1 MLKQWKASDSEAIEA
16 WIRSRKSSANAEI
29 VAAVAQIL
37 ADVREHQDEALYR
50 YSEVL
55 DHVHLSDLR
64 VSEEALNSA
73 YEKCDPQFIA
83 DLQEAKENIL
93 FYHQAQ
99 VRQGFELQKDND
111 VYLGQRVLPLER
123 IGVYVP
129 GGRSAYP
136 SSVLMNVL
144 PAKIAKVKE
153 IIMVTPPSENGELDP
168 YIAAA
173 AKIAGVDQIYTVG
186 GAQAIAA
193 LAYGTRTIPRVDK
206 IIGPGNIYVATAKR
220 LVYGEVDIDMIA
232 GPSEILVIADEGADP
247 AYVAADLLSQAE
259 HDPMASAILCT
270 TSQTIAD
277 QVVQE
282 VEKQLKD
289 LPKKAIAE
297 ASLSQYGAILV
308 LDSIEQCIEI
318 SDRIAPEH
326 LELMVKNAK
335 AHLNQV
341 HHAGS
346 VFLGY
351 MTCESIGDYFGGT
364 NHVLPTGGSAR
375 FYSAL
380 NVDNFVKKSSY
391 LHWSEAALK
400 QDGAKIIRI
409 AEAERLRAHANA
421 VRVRLDDHE
430 NI

>member
-1 MLKQWKASDSEAIEA
+1 MIKQWKASDSEAVEA
-16 WIRSRKSSANAEI
+16 WIRSRKSSADPEI
-29 VAAVAQIL
+29 ISTVAQIL
-37 ADVREHQDEALYR
+37 ADVREHRDEALYR
-50 YSEVL
+50 YSEAL
-55 DHVHLSDLR
+55 DHVSLSQLR
-64 VSEEALNSA
+64 ISEETLQQA
-73 YEKCDPQFIA
+73 YEKCDPQLIA
-83 DLQEAKENIL
+83 DFQAAKENIL

-99 VRQGFELQKDND
+99 VRQGFELQKEHD
-111 VYLGQRVLPLER
+111 VYLGQRILPLER

-144 PAKIAKVKE
+144 PAKIAQVKE
-153 IIMVTPPSENGELDP
+153 IIMVTPPSKSGELDP
-168 YIAAA
+168 CIAAA

-193 LAYGTRTIPRVDK
+193 LAYGTETIPRVDK
-206 IIGPGNIYVATAKR
+206 IIGPGNIYVATAKK

-247 AYVAADLLSQAE
+247 AYIAADLLSQAE
-259 HDPMASAILCT
+259 HDPMASAILLT
-270 TSQTIAD
+270 TSQAIGDA
-277 QVVQE
+277 VAQE
-282 VEKQLKD
+282 VEKQLQD

-297 ASLSQYGAILV
+297 ASLSRYGAIIV
-308 LDSIEQCIEI
+308 LDSIEQCIQI

-326 LELMVKNAK
+326 LELMVKDAK
-335 AHLNQV
+335 SYLNQV

-346 VFLGY
+346 IFLGY

-391 LHWSEAALK
+391 LYWSEAALR
-400 QDGAKIIRI
+400 QDGAKIIRM
-409 AEAERLRAHANA
+409 AEAERLSAHANA
-421 VRVRLDDHE
+421 VRVRLHKNE

>member
-64 VSEEALNSA
+64 VSEETLNSA

-99 VRQGFELQKDND
+99 MRQGFELQKDND

-206 IIGPGNIYVATAKR
+206 IIGPGNIYVATAKK

-335 AHLNQV
+335 AYLNQV